1 MEIEYT
7 RKGSSF
13 FVERAVVVRVRVCG
27 VWLVGVGVFSVF
39 FALPIFHSPPWL
51 RFKATFE
58 MKLAP

>member
-39 FALPIFHSPPWL
+39 F
-51 RFKATFE
+51 R
-58 MKLAP
+58 